1 MSKRIEFDTLVA
13 FADGELSGAEHAR
26 VEAQIAADPATA
38 KIVADLR
45 DGTMLLRSAYDEPA
59 ILQVPEDLQSSI
71 EGLIASAPDGRSPTT
86 TGKAIARAAWFRPT
100 RFAVSFALML
110 LAAAGGYLLA
120 EWRFEQKLAEL
131 DAVRKQDLMLLEQA
145 IGQALE
151 KHLSGQVVEWRNP
164 NSGSRGQVV
173 PVRTFKS
180 EQGQWCRE
188 YREALMSE
196 GGEEVRYGIACRN
209 AGGEW
214 RTRLQILGD
223 G

>member
-1 MSKRIEFDTLVA
+1 MSERIELETLVA
-13 FADGELSGAEHAR
+13 YADGELSGAEHAR
-26 VEAQIAADPATA
+26 VEAKIAADPATA
-38 KIVADLR
+38 QMVADLR
-45 DGTMLLRSAYDEPA
+45 GGTSLLRSAYDDPA

-71 EGLIASAPDGRSPTT
+71 EELLANAPEGRSPSTA
-86 TGKAIARAAWFRPT
+86 GAATAWYDWFRPT

-120 EWRFEQKLAEL
+120 EWRFERRLAEL
-131 DAVRKQDLMLLEQA
+131 DATRTQDLQLLEQA

-164 NSGSRGQVV
+164 TSGSRGQVV

-180 EQGQWCRE
+180 EEGQWCRE
-188 YREALMSE
+188 YREVLISE
-196 GGEEVRYGIACRN
+196 SGEEVRYGIACRN

-214 RTRLQILGD
+214 RTRLRLLGN

>member
-1 MSKRIEFDTLVA
+1 MSERIELDTLVA
-13 FADGELSGAEHAR
+13 YADGELSGAEHAR
-26 VEAQIAADPATA
+26 VEAEIAADSATA
-38 KIVADLR
+38 QIVADLQ
-45 DGTMLLRSAYDEPA
+45 DGKKLLRSAYDDPV
-59 ILQVPEDLQSSI
+59 ILEVPKDLRTSI
-71 EGLIASAPDGRSPTT
+71 EGLLAKAPDGRSPGT
-86 TGKAIARAAWFRPT
+86 TGGVTVWSAWFHPT

-131 DAVRKQDLMLLEQA
+131 DAARAQDLQLLEQA

-164 NSGSRGQVV
+164 TSGSRGQVV
-173 PVRTFKS
+173 PVRTFRS

-188 YREALMSE
+188 YREALISE
-196 GGEEVRYGIACRN
+196 SGEEVRYGIACRN

-214 RTRLQILGD
+214 RTRLRLLGE

>member
-1 MSKRIEFDTLVA
+1 MSGKIELDTLVA
-13 FADGELSGAEHAR
+13 YADGELAGAEHAR
-26 VEAQIAADPATA
+26 VEAEIAADPATA
-38 KIVADLR
+38 KMVADLR
-45 DGTMLLRSAYDEPA
+45 DGTRLLRSAYDDPA
-59 ILQVPEDLQSSI
+59 ILQVPEDLRTSI
-71 EGLIASAPDGRSPTT
+71 EGLLANAPKGRSPST
-86 TGKAIARAAWFRPT
+86 TGAATAWSDWFRPT

-120 EWRFEQKLAEL
+120 EWRFERRLAEL
-131 DAVRKQDLMLLEQA
+131 DAARTQDLQLLERA

-164 NSGSRGQVV
+164 TSGSHGQVV

-188 YREALMSE
+188 YREILIAE

-214 RTRLQILGD
+214 RTRLRLLGD

>member
-1 MSKRIEFDTLVA
+1 MSGKIELDTLVA
-13 FADGELSGAEHAR
+13 YADGELSGAEHTR
-26 VEAQIAADPATA
+26 VAAEIAADPEMA
-38 KIVADLR
+38 KTVADLQ
-45 DGTMLLRSAYDEPA
+45 DGTRLLRSAYDDPA
-59 ILQVPEDLQSSI
+59 ILKVPEELRTSI
-71 EGLIASAPDGRSPTT
+71 EGLLASAPDGRSSTT
-86 TGKAIARAAWFRPT
+86 TGVVTAWSDWFRRT

-131 DAVRKQDLMLLEQA
+131 DALRAQDLQLLEQA

-164 NSGSRGQVV
+164 TSGSRGQVV

-180 EQGQWCRE
+180 EEGQWCRE
-188 YREALMSE
+188 YREVLIAE
-196 GGEEVRYGIACRN
+196 GGEEVRHGIACRN
-209 AGGEW
+209 AGGDW
-214 RTRLQILGD
+214 RTRLRLLGN